1 MTLSSHVTC
10 KLQRTTGEEHIG
22 VKLKLDTKIAVTVDV
37 FCMMRCSHR
46 SKSYMTSDTDI
57 RFQLQEG
64 ILYRRRGRYVV
75 SESVTPCDGW
85 ALHMDHRSV
94 VASSFL
100 PILLSLHSLPPKS
113 NVMTPPKSSINHS
126 ARVPQLTA
134 TGVSHPSNL
143 HFRVLI

>member
-1 MTLSSHVTC
+1 MILSSHVTC

-85 ALHMDHRSV
+85 ALLMDHRGA
-94 VASSFL
+94 VASF
-100 PILLSLHSLPPKS
+100 LLSLHFPLP
-113 NVMTPPKSSINHS
+113 SSHLK
-126 ARVPQLTA
+126 AQ
-134 TGVSHPSNL
+134 
-143 HFRVLI
+143 